1 MLCYFGLEKQKKESG
16 VGRCDDKPN
25 INEKKIRVSTRTLE
39 EITIKF
45 RYIRIVVKK
54 KLPFPSS
61 CLLAS
66 LHIRVKQHLFPVDRL
81 L

>member
-16 VGRCDDKPN
+16 VGRCDDEPN
-25 INEKKIRVSTRTLE
+25 IDEKKIRVSTRTLE

-54 KLPFPSS
+54 ATISFVMSACQFAHPRETAP
-61 CLLAS
+61 
-66 LHIRVKQHLFPVDRL
+66 FPVDRL